1 MKLCIAP
8 CHICLIYGIW
18 GSKEVGDPLQSP
30 LGKCKQQGEGG
41 SFYGEGGF
49 SLRNTNLLKFH
60 CKSYWVL

>member
-1 MKLCIAP
+1 M
-8 CHICLIYGIW
+8 
-18 GSKEVGDPLQSP
+18 GDPLQSP
-30 LGKCKQQGEGG
+30 LGKCKQPGEGG